1 MIQIGEHRVFTDN
14 VQNSPKG
21 TEFIVRNII
30 IHRDSGDRYVGC
42 EFFSPVRF
50 GHNLDIASAAL
61 YYGYYNELCPDEHG
75 SYFAIETIKKYSE
88 VIKRR
93 EPDWEV

>member
-1 MIQIGEHRVFTDN
+1 MIQIGDHRVFTND
-14 VQNSPKG
+14 VHNSSKG

-42 EFFSPVRF
+42 EFFNPMRY
-50 GHNLDIASAAL
+50 GHNLDIASAGL
-61 YYGYYNELCPDEHG
+61 YDGYYNELCPDECG
-75 SYFAIETIKKYSE
+75 CYFAIEVIKKYSE